1 MVIFHLLL
9 VYSMNAVYKLTRQSE
24 CPPTVPNRKKLS
36 NTIDSRWIKKAFG
49 KKRNTTGRSVISKR
63 FTKKSAVKIN
73 EIRKSNTS
81 FTAIKYGFT
90 CDAKHEGRLVLKA
103 QINKKVDDIYNLI
116 FSPTS
121 EFLRKFHERRKTT
134 DLNLGAWQRNSNGE
148 QQRIVRMTVAI
159 VANVGPKSARITERQ
174 TLRSCSNPGEGY
186 AVDVCSENEGIPYA
200 DVFNISIHYCIYS
213 LTDSLTEILVYGDVN
228 FLKTTWGV
236 VKLFITKNSLE
247 GLEEFFYDLNQ
258 QLQLLQ

>member
-1 MVIFHLLL
+1 
-9 VYSMNAVYKLTRQSE
+9 MNAVCKLTRQSK
-24 CPPTVPNRKKLS
+24 CPPTVPNRKKLTS
-36 NTIDSRWIKKAFG
+36 TIDTRWIKKAFG
-49 KKRNTTGRSVISKR
+49 KKRTTSGRTTKR
-63 FTKKSAVKIN
+63 FSKKSTVI
-73 EIRKSNTS
+73 IPQVIHKSNAS
-81 FTAIKYGFT
+81 VSISKYGFT

-134 DLNLGAWQRNSNGE
+134 DLNLGTWQRNSDGE
-148 QQRIVRMTVAI
+148 EQRIVRMTVAI

-200 DVFNISIHYCIYS
+200 DVFNISIHYCLYS
-213 LTDSLTEILVYGDVN
+213 LTESLTEILVYGDVN

-236 VKLFITKNSLE
+236 VKLFITKNSFE
-247 GLEEFFYDLNQ
+247 GMEEFFYDLKQ
-258 QLQLLQ
+258 QLQ